1 MTVKYVGSAGDEFD
15 LLNFRNRLQDAN
27 FHAYE
32 WNYTEVKKKRKSE
45 ITEFTR
51 SAKIYDATIVFQGS
65 YEDRVSELEK
75 FTNISERDIL
85 NETPGKIWFGEY
97 YAKAFVV
104 AASTYPGDEPN
115 WTIKEVA
122 FLCPSPF
129 WVREHRYSFRK
140 NESDPEGAKRYANRY
155 PYRYANG
162 LINSRIVN
170 DHYADSNFLLTIYG
184 PIVDPV
190 LYIGGHEYSVSIVLE
205 EGEYLEIDSAAGTVV
220 KVKASGERVNAF
232 HNRSFENSVFEPIH
246 PGGQDIGWSGRFAFD
261 LVIYEERSEPRW
273 R

>member
-1 MTVKYVGSAGDEFD
+1 MKSIRYVSNTGEILD
-15 LLNFRNRLQDAN
+15 LLKPPYMLQTGEIFDQKWEYESNGGKIARFFKTIEERPLVLSILNYGKQEYYKAIDHFEEVTEEDLIHKTPGRLYFGESYFSCYVTASKKS
-27 FHAYE
+27 E
-32 WNYTEVKKKRKSE
+32 WENDIELLDTEV
-45 ITEFTR
+45 
-51 SAKIYDATIVFQGS
+51 TIVS
-65 YEDRVSELEK
+65 DHPY
-75 FTNISERDIL
+75 
-85 NETPGKIWFGEY
+85 
-97 YAKAFVV
+97 
-104 AASTYPGDEPN
+104 
-115 WTIKEVA
+115 
-122 FLCPSPF
+122 

-162 LINSRIVN
+162 LTNSRIVN

-190 LYIGGHEYSVSIVLE
+190 LYIGGHEYSVKIVLE

-232 HNRSFENSVFEPIH
+232 HNRSFEISVFEPIH

>member
-1 MTVKYVGSAGDEFD
+1 MNIEYVNSSNKKVDLNSEPYKMLISD
-15 LLNFRNRLQDAN
+15 LLDYDWEMVESGNKIAGFKKGISKRSIDIDVIGTKGKSSRKLAN
-27 FHAYE
+27 DLTDIFE
-32 WNYTEVKKKRKSE
+32 
-45 ITEFTR
+45 
-51 SAKIYDATIVFQGS
+51 
-65 YEDRVSELEK
+65 EDVQRG
-75 FTNISERDIL
+75 I
-85 NETPGKIWFGEY
+85 PGKLFVGEY
-97 YAKAFVV
+97 YLTCYIVSCEK
-104 AASTYPGDEPN
+104 TN
-115 WTIKEVA
+115 WTTDVILSCEYGVVTDH
-122 FLCPSPF
+122 PY

-140 NESDPEGAKRYANRY
+140 NETDPEGAKRYANRY

-190 LYIGGHEYSVSIVLE
+190 LYIGGHEYSVKIVLE

-232 HNRSFENSVFEPIH
+232 HNRSFEISVFEPIH

-261 LVIYEERSEPRW
+261 LVIFEERSVARW